1 LLWRVK
7 GVWRDGIREEAV
19 SLIILDISGID
30 PLDEIT
36 AAAARQ
42 AGSSCR
48 RQHRFPFK

>member
-7 GVWRDGIREEAV
+7 GAWRDGIRKEAV

-30 PLDEIT
+30 PLDETI

-42 AGSSCR
+42 AGSSCH
-48 RQHRFPFK
+48 RQHRFPFG